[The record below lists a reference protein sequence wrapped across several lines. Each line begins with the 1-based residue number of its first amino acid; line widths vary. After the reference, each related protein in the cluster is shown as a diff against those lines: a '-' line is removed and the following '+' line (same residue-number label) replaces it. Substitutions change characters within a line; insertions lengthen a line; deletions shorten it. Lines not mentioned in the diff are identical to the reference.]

1 MFHFK
6 PEGMLLDTAANRQSF
21 KSLATLQEA
30 QLTGKIL
37 ESRAVVCDSEH
48 NLIVD
53 MAAIGG
59 SFRGRRVR
67 LGSPKGQP
75 VISRSSLG

>member
-37 ESRAVVCDSEH
+37 EKIGRASCRE
-48 NLIVD
+48 
-53 MAAIGG
+53 
-59 SFRGRRVR
+59 RV
-67 LGSPKGQP
+67 
-75 VISRSSLG
+75 

>member
-30 QLTGKIL
+30 QLTGKFWK
-37 ESRAVVCDSEH
+37 A
-48 NLIVD
+48 
-53 MAAIGG
+53 G
-59 SFRGRRVR
+59 
-67 LGSPKGQP
+67 
-75 VISRSSLG
+75 RSSVIRSTT